1 MGQRAV
7 VGGRDHDL
15 LRLPRVPA
23 RAPLRA
29 WQSNAFPIGQHL
41 RARDLARA
49 AAGRLRTAPGVVS
62 ERRTRIPHRLVCHP
76 AVAIPRWRRSA
87 EIGPGLSRPP
97 GPSLARR
104 RLESRPRT
112 SARNR
117 CPTRPSYAAF
127 VSILARVRKKTATN
141 TRIASAPPPQ
151 TNQNAVQLCV
161 STPPLLVVKKSKD
174 PPESN
179 EPMNIPT
186 P

>member
-1 MGQRAV
+1 MGRRAV

-15 LRLPRVPA
+15 CRLPRVPA

-49 AAGRLRTAPGVVS
+49 AAGRLRNAPGVVS

-76 AVAIPRWRRSA
+76 AVAIPRWRRPA

-127 VSILARVRKKTATN
+127 VSILERVPKKTAT
-141 TRIASAPPPQ
+141 APPPQ
-151 TNQNAVQLCV
+151 TTQTAVQSCV